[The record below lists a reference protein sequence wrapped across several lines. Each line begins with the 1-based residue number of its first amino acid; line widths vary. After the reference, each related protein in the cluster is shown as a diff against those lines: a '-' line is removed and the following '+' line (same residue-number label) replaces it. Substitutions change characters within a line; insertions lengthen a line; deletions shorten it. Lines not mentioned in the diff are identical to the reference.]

1 MRLDHLRDRCLALP
15 ETTEG
20 LPFGPDPLVFKV
32 AGKMFALLSL
42 DVIPSRVG
50 LKCDPEWALTLREE
64 YEAIGTS
71 PYLHKRLWN
80 SVTLDGSVPSSLVRE
95 MVEHSYRLVVAKLK
109 KADRLRIEA
118 AEGYPA
124 ASSEDG

>member
-1 MRLDHLRDRCLALP
+1 MRLDRLRDLCLSLP

-32 AGKMFALLSL
+32 NGKMFALLSL
-42 DVIPSRVG
+42 DTIPNRVG
-50 LKCDPEWALTLREE
+50 LKCDPDWAVTLRED

-80 SVTLDGSVPSSLVRE
+80 SVTLDRSVPSALVQE
-95 MVEHSYRLVVAKLK
+95 MVEHSYRLVVAKMK
-109 KADRLRIEA
+109 KADRERIEA

-124 ASSEDG
+124 ASSESF

>member
-1 MRLDHLRDRCLALP
+1 MRIDHLRDLCLALP

-42 DVIPSRVG
+42 DTIPNRVG
-50 LKCDPEWALTLREE
+50 LKCNPDWALLLRED
-64 YEAIGTS
+64 YDAIGTS

-80 SVTLDGSVPSSLVRE
+80 SVTLDGSVPSPLVRE
-95 MVEHSYRLVVAKLK
+95 MVEHSYRQVVAKMK
-109 KADRLRIEA
+109 RADRERIEA
-118 AEGYPA
+118 AEDYPA
-124 ASSEDG
+124 TSSEHG

>member
-1 MRLDHLRDRCLALP
+1 MRLDHLRALCLALP

-42 DVIPSRVG
+42 DEIPPRVG
-50 LKCDPEWALTLREE
+50 LKCDPEWALELREE

-71 PYLHKRLWN
+71 PYLHKALWN
-80 SVTLDGSVPSSLVRE
+80 SVALDGSVPASLVRE
-95 MVEHSYRLVVAKLK
+95 MVEHSYRQVVAKMK

-118 AEGYPA
+118 AEDYPA
-124 ASSEDG
+124 ASSEHG

>member
-1 MRLDHLRDRCLALP
+1 MRLDHLRDLCLALP

-42 DVIPSRVG
+42 DAIPNRVG

-64 YEAIGTS
+64 HDGIGTS

-80 SVTLDGSVPSSLVRE
+80 SVTLDGSVPSPLVRDL
-95 MVEHSYRLVVAKLK
+95 VEHSYRQVVAGLK
-109 KADRLRIEA
+109 KADRERIEA
-118 AEGYPA
+118 ADGYPA
-124 ASSEDG
+124 ASSEHG

>member
-1 MRLDHLRDRCLALP
+1 MHLDELRAHCLALP

-32 AGKMFALLSL
+32 CGKMFALLSL
-42 DVIPSRVG
+42 DQIPPRIG
-50 LKCDPEWALTLREE
+50 LKCDPEWAVTLRED

-80 SVTLDGSVPSSLVRE
+80 SVTLDRSVPSPLVRE
-95 MVEHSYRLVVAKLK
+95 MVEHSYRLVAAGLK
-109 KADRLRIEA
+109 KADRERIEA
-118 AEGYPA
+118 ADGYPA
-124 ASSEDG
+124 ASSEID